1 MELRQLKYF
10 VKTAETLNFS
20 EAARLLFI
28 TQSTLSQQ
36 IRALEQELGTM
47 LFVRDSHGV
56 VLTESG
62 EKLLPQAKKTLF
74 DAEVCS
80 ETIND
85 LKLMLSGTLN
95 VGITY
100 SFYPVL
106 TETLLAFMREH
117 PAIKLNIFYKT
128 MEELMVMLSKKE
140 LDFVLSFRPSSPQ
153 SDIESHVLFDNSLS
167 VIVNKNHPLADKEK
181 CCLSDI
187 LPYRVALPA
196 KGLQARN
203 MFERIFP
210 DAYSQLNVS
219 IELNEVGVLL
229 DIVHC
234 SSFVTILSEAVVHG
248 ISELKAIPFDV
259 PGNSME
265 GCVHTLRNTYRKRA
279 TDEFIRMF
287 RESNAVRDRA
297 NQWLE

>member
-36 IRALEQELGTM
+36 IRSLEQELGTM

-95 VGITY
+95 IGITY

-140 LDFVLSFRPSSPQ
+140 LDFVLSFRPSLPQ
-153 SDIESHVLFDNSLS
+153 PEIESHVLFDNSLS
-167 VIVNKNHPLADKEK
+167 VIVNKNHPLADKDK
-181 CCLSDI
+181 CSLSDI
-187 LPYRVALPA
+187 LHTGSPF
-196 KGLQARN
+196 LQRD
-203 MFERIFP
+203 FRREICLRR
-210 DAYSQLNVS
+210 YSL
-219 IELNEVGVLL
+219 
-229 DIVHC
+229 
-234 SSFVTILSEAVVHG
+234 T
-248 ISELKAIPFDV
+248 
-259 PGNSME
+259 
-265 GCVHTLRNTYRKRA
+265 HTASLT
-279 TDEFIRMF
+279 
-287 RESNAVRDRA
+287 
-297 NQWLE
+297 